1 MNNVTEEIWKGNNKV
16 FKTYVKGNPN
26 GDGKHPIEKVKGR
39 DHIHDFDEV
48 EHDDCFGAILNEDY
62 IDISFDSP
70 EMFNAFLNMA
80 EQNDWKCLCLPSTHG
95 GHGYWKKPK
104 TKGIKNGKDK
114 KVAVGFIVDVHS
126 GSTYIPLCVHGEK
139 RFPPEYDIFEDEDY
153 QEVPEELFPVRT
165 NIDLWGLK
173 AGEGRNDE
181 LFKYILIL
189 QSLQLG
195 NDVIRR
201 ILTNANSYVFKTPLD
216 PKELEIIMRDDAFTV
231 PVFFNENGTFLFDR
245 FATYMV
251 NTQHIVKI
259 GGQLHV
265 YQNGVYESGAEAL
278 EKVMIGIIPNL
289 KASQRLEVTKYLR
302 LIAPSK
308 EMADARYIAFRNG
321 IYDLVTDKMIDFT
334 PDVAI
339 TNLINLNYDPHFYNE
354 LGDTTLNALACGDSD
369 IRNLLEECVGY
380 CLYRRNDGMRKA
392 FILTGGKRNGK
403 STFLSWLK
411 DTLGERNISAL
422 DLKELSDRFSTAM
435 MFGKLANIGD
445 DIGDDFLQ
453 GSQVAMFK
461 KIVAGNRIKAEQK
474 GQDPF
479 EFNPY
484 VKLLFSAND
493 IPRMKDKTGAVLDR
507 LIIIPFD
514 AVFEEGQP
522 GFNKNIYHD
531 LKAEEPRMYLLKVGI
546 EGLKRIYAP
555 GSKFTKSS
563 KVQKQLDDYE
573 SENNPIL
580 GFIQD
585 ADFETEILHEPTNEV
600 YRRYTVFCAE
610 NNMNPMSKIQ
620 FSKVICKQLK
630 LIITDKRVQGKKCRV
645 FEQG

>member
-1 MNNVTEEIWKGNNKV
+1 MAEYQFFRGYVPTKNKHCLEKYKDRTDLKGLDDVADLPEYAGILATNTILVDLDDAEQAEILMKIVEALQLNCRV
-16 FKTYVKGNPN
+16 YQTTR
-26 GDGKHPIEKVKGR
+26 GKH
-39 DHIHDFDEV
+39 
-48 EHDDCFGAILNEDY
+48 
-62 IDISFDSP
+62 
-70 EMFNAFLNMA
+70 FLFTNTKIP
-80 EQNDWKCLCLPSTHG
+80 KCSTHSTLAIG
-95 GHGYWKKPK
+95 LAAD
-104 TKGIKNGKDK
+104 IKVGFSNSYEVLKFNGKER
-114 KVAVGFIVDVHS
+114 FI
-126 GSTYIPLCVHGEK
+126 EW
-139 RFPPEYDIFEDEDY
+139 DIEDGQEY
-153 QEVPEELFPVRT
+153 QEIPKWLFPVKASAEF
-165 NIDLWGLK
+165 LKMK
-173 AGEGRNDE
+173 AGDGRNQS
-181 LFKYILIL
+181 LYNYILTLQANDFSVEECRECIRLINDYIL
-189 QSLQLG
+189 PDPLSEQE
-195 NDVIRR
+195 IET
-201 ILTNANSYVFKTPLD
+201 IL
-216 PKELEIIMRDDAFTV
+216 RDDAFKK
-231 PVFFNENGTFLFDR
+231 PVFFRGQTFLFDR
-245 FATYMV
+245 FAVYLKNNFHICRV
-251 NTQHIVKI
+251 NN
-259 GGQLHV
+259 QLHI
-265 YQNGVYESGAEAL
+265 YNDGIYSPGYSDIESA
-278 EKVMIGIIPNL
+278 MIQVIPDL
-289 KASQRLEVTKYLR
+289 KAVHRNEVLKYLEI
-302 LIAPSK
+302 LIRDNTPPAPSHW
-308 EMADARYIAFRNG
+308 IAFRNG
-321 IYDLVTDKMIDFT
+321 VLNVRDDSFVPPSPDLVVTNRIPWDYNPEAFDDLTDKTLNKIACND
-334 PDVAI
+334 PAI
-339 TNLINLNYDPHFYNE
+339 RALLEESAGYCLFKRNE
-354 LGDTTLNALACGDSD
+354 LG
-369 IRNLLEECVGY
+369 
-380 CLYRRNDGMRKA
+380 KA